1 MVWRRDRRVFR
12 ARNPLSTKMPD
23 SSSPPEVIALVPD
36 LFFASKIIET
46 ARHVG
51 VKVRLAQSPTQLF
64 ATQASPAMIIVDLHA
79 AGFDPVEFVRDAKS
93 RPEFT
98 CVPIIAFVRHT
109 RPDLI
114 AAAEAAGCEEVLA
127 RSAFTE
133 NLGEILRRAVT
144 PSGVGG

>member
-1 MVWRRDRRVFR
+1 M
-12 ARNPLSTKMPD
+12 
-23 SSSPPEVIALVPD
+23 PD

-51 VKVRLAQSPTQLF
+51 AKVRLAQSPAQVF
-64 ATQASPAMIIVDLHA
+64 ASETNPAMVILDLHA
-79 AGFDPVEFVRDAKS
+79 TGFDPVEFVRDAKS
-93 RPEFT
+93 RADFAGI
-98 CVPIIAFVRHT
+98 PIVAFVRHT

-114 AAAEAAGCEEVLA
+114 AAAEAAGCQEVLA

-133 NLGEILRRAVT
+133 NLGEILRSAAA